1 MRRLTLPIFLFIATS
16 VVPLQAQQN
25 QTGDWI
31 KHLKTAKDL
40 TLAVAEAMPGE
51 DYGFKPNPE
60 EMSFAEQL
68 DHLARA
74 QAGACARVTD
84 TKNPV
89 AKPET
94 MDKTSVT
101 KEINA
106 AYDFCI
112 SSLESLNDSQLDK
125 MVGSPGHQMT
135 AREALLSSLVHSAHH
150 RGQTEVYLRLKN
162 IKPPQYKF

>member
-1 MRRLTLPIFLFIATS
+1 MRRLTLRIVLFIATS

-84 TKNPV
+84 SKNPV
-89 AKPET
+89 AKPEM

-101 KEINA
+101 KEISA

-112 SSLESLNDSQLDK
+112 SSLETLNDSQLDK

-135 AREALLSSLVHSAHH
+135 AAKHSSALWFMPRIIAD
-150 RGQTEVYLRLKN
+150 RR
-162 IKPPQYKF
+162 KFISG

>member
-1 MRRLTLPIFLFIATS
+1 MPE
-16 VVPLQAQQN
+16 
-25 QTGDWI
+25 
-31 KHLKTAKDL
+31 
-40 TLAVAEAMPGE
+40 EA
-51 DYGFKPNPE
+51 YSLKPNPE

-84 TKNPV
+84 TKSPV
-89 AKPET
+89 AKPAT

-112 SSLESLNDSQLDK
+112 SSLGTFNDSQLDK
-125 MVGSPGHQMT
+125 MVGTPGHEMT
-135 AREALLSSLVHSAHH
+135 ARQALLSSLVHAAHH

-162 IKPPQYKF
+162 IKPPQYRF